1 MATLELILLL
11 LAAVLVSAVIGQFVP
26 KIAAPLIQIV
36 LGIFVE
42 VFTADTVTI
51 NFSADLFLVLFI
63 APLLYDEARR
73 ADKAALM
80 RNIKP
85 VLGLAIGLVL
95 ITMFSIGGVVNWLVP
110 AIPFTAALALGAAL
124 GPTDAVAV
132 SSLPKDIEIGERR
145 KQVLQGEYLLNDAS
159 GIVGFQ
165 FALAATITGAFSI
178 VDASVKFLIV
188 FFGGL
193 VVGAVVGFAAN
204 AIERYIRK
212 IGLENTTFHVL
223 FDLFLPFIIYLVA
236 EPFGASG
243 IIAVVVGGLV
253 RSLAN
258 KGGVEPVTSRLNIV
272 SDSVWQTISFALN
285 GVVFVLLGT
294 QLPRAM
300 VYTATNPLVGKADL
314 LLWVVVI
321 TVILLATRFVWLLGE
336 EWIHHRRDGQRLFGR
351 ENIMSALIMT
361 IAGPKGAVT
370 LSIIFTIPVLVSD
383 SAFFPERSLIIF
395 LASGVILLTLLL
407 SNFVLPLFA
416 PKKDLADAERR
427 VRERDTEASIEVL
440 RSVVRGLLARQTDE
454 NAAATATVVEE
465 YNRRIA
471 SEAEANELTA
481 PNSLELRLEVFDWE
495 RAYITEK
502 IRSGEVAPLTGY
514 RYINQVDRR
523 ENALL
528 HQSQNINPANLWREF
543 KELVRSGWR
552 RVKQQVS
559 ADAGR
564 QAEELQALRA
574 KVYGL
579 CIRRLQ
585 YEMTAGRYPAEAV
598 SEVLLDYQRAVE
610 RVRVAGTGSA
620 RAQEAERLAEVEQT
634 AIGLELDAIT
644 AAYDSGKL
652 SRAGAKR
659 LREKVTLMQVDL
671 AAGE

>member
-11 LAAVLVSAVIGQFVP
+11 LAAVLVSAVIAQFVP

-36 LGIFVE
+36 LGIGVE
-42 VFTADTVTI
+42 LFTADTVTI

-80 RNIKP
+80 RNIRP

-95 ITMFSIGGVVNWLVP
+95 ITMFSIGGAVHWLVP

-145 KQVLQGEYLLNDAS
+145 KQILQGEYLLNDAS

-165 FALAATITGAFSI
+165 FALAATITGAFS
-178 VDASVKFLIV
+178 VTDASVKFLVV

-193 VVGAVVGFAAN
+193 AVGAIVGFAAN
-204 AIERYIRK
+204 AIERYIRN

-223 FDLFLPFIIYLVA
+223 FDIFLPFIIYLVA

-300 VYTATNPLVGKADL
+300 QYTVTNPLVGKADL

-321 TVILLATRFVWLLGE
+321 TLILLATRFVWLAGE
-336 EWIHHRRDGQRLFGR
+336 EWNHHRNEGWRFFSR
-351 ENIMSALIMT
+351 ENLMSALIMT

-370 LSIIFTIPVLVSD
+370 LSIIFTIPVLASE

-416 PKKDLADAERR
+416 PKRDLAEEERL
-427 VRERDTEASIEVL
+427 VRERDTQASVEVL
-440 RSVVRGLLARQTDE
+440 RSVVRGLLARQT
-454 NAAATATVVEE
+454 EE
-465 YNRRIA
+465 
-471 SEAEANELTA
+471 
-481 PNSLELRLEVFDWE
+481 
-495 RAYITEK
+495 
-502 IRSGEVAPLTGY
+502 
-514 RYINQVDRR
+514 
-523 ENALL
+523 
-528 HQSQNINPANLWREF
+528 
-543 KELVRSGWR
+543 
-552 RVKQQVS
+552 
-559 ADAGR
+559 
-564 QAEELQALRA
+564 
-574 KVYGL
+574 
-579 CIRRLQ
+579 
-585 YEMTAGRYPAEAV
+585 
-598 SEVLLDYQRAVE
+598 
-610 RVRVAGTGSA
+610 
-620 RAQEAERLAEVEQT
+620 
-634 AIGLELDAIT
+634 
-644 AAYDSGKL
+644 
-652 SRAGAKR
+652 
-659 LREKVTLMQVDL
+659 
-671 AAGE
+671 